1 MTLSN
6 RQKAGIGSGAIILI
20 IVIICI
26 ICCCCSLSCLSLFS
40 YGSGTSTDDSNDNND
55 NNEDTNEDVSSDE
68 TIDDSTTDPNNE
80 YGDTVTDPAE
90 KEKAAQKE
98 KENND
103 KNDNNNDKKTA
114 IAILYSNNEL
124 TKISGY
130 IEKAGEKKFNKI
142 DVRGIKIDKGYVLRL
157 YGKDG
162 KRLDIDTTK
171 KKNVDEFTEQ
181 TIFKKDVDVYK
192 GYVYKK

>member
-6 RQKAGIGSGAIILI
+6 KQKAGIGSGAIILI

-40 YGSGTSTDDSNDNND
+40 YGGGTSNENSDVDDS
-55 NNEDTNEDVSSDE
+55 NEDVSPDE

-80 YGDTVTDPAE
+80 YGDTVSDP
-90 KEKAAQKE
+90 KED
-98 KENND
+98 ND
-103 KNDNNNDKKTA
+103 KNDNKKTA

-142 DVRGIKIDKGYVLRL
+142 EVRGIKIDKGYVLRL

-162 KRLDIDTTK
+162 KRMDIDTTK